1 MARIQLTVIEG
12 GRSVFDQILSSPFKP
27 SAAPVVVC
35 NGCVANDKQPTD
47 RLGNVTE
54 LFHGSQLEATEEN

>member
-12 GRSVFDQILSSPFKP
+12 GRSIFDHILSHGFRP
-27 SAAPVVVC
+27 ATMPVAVC
-35 NGCVANDKQPTD
+35 NEAVANEKQPTD

-54 LFHGSQLEATEEN
+54 LFHGSTTTTKPEH